1 MKCEICNYQQT
12 PDNMKMLENEASV
25 CPSPLCKTGTVVWRD
40 GQLTLTLNPA
50 ENEHVFNTNI
60 VEIPP
65 APEPPILEPSSSEP
79 NVSMMALETTHRAKK
94 RTDRDRNDE

>member
-12 PDNMKMLENEASV
+12 PDNMKMLETQASV
-25 CPSPLCKTGTVVWRD
+25 CSSPLCKTGTVVWRD

-50 ENEHVFNTNI
+50 ENEHVFDAKI

-65 APEPPILEPSSSEP
+65 APEPPVVKPVQELQ
-79 NVSMMALETTHRAKK
+79 VSMKALETTHRAKVN
-94 RTDRDRNDE
+94 RDRDRNDD

>member
-12 PDNMKMLENEASV
+12 PDNMKMLETQASV
-25 CPSPLCKTGTVVWRD
+25 CPSPLCKMGTVVWRD

-50 ENEHVFNTNI
+50 ENEHVFNATI

-65 APEPPILEPSSSEP
+65 APEPPVVPPSSAEP
-79 NVSMMALETTHRAKK
+79 QVTMMALETTRRSKMQN
-94 RTDRDRNDE
+94 RDRNDD